1 VRHIEFAPAARAE
14 LDAAAD
20 RYELERP
27 GRGLRF
33 YAAVERATKLIAAFP
48 HAGPPFPGVGPISR
62 FAAALSS
69 DSRSCSPTALSRT
82 RFASTPSHTRTADR
96 TTGSAGSADLPRSW
110 WALPGGAHRFLT
122 PRDDDPM

>member
-48 HAGPPFPGVGPISR
+48 HAGPPFPGVGPHLEVRRRVVLGFPFVLAYRVVADTLRID
-62 FAAALSS
+62 AVA
-69 DSRSCSPTALSRT
+69 
-82 RFASTPSHTRTADR
+82 HT
-96 TTGSAGSADLPRSW
+96 
-110 WALPGGAHRFLT
+110 HRR
-122 PRDDDPM
+122 PNYWQRRIR